1 MRWLVVDTATS
12 QAPTTL
18 VAPSTSSSALSP
30 VRLAVLLL
38 LFLAALALVAIL
50 ALAAARRVEAR
61 KAARMRRNRALA
73 EIVGNGRWIHD
84 SGSLEIL
91 LATDINRMQ
100 TNWYE
105 VRGRIVALESD
116 VAALSANTENI
127 GLANDLNYLAQ
138 CLTNLR
144 SAEDGY
150 VTTKSRAGNNSAEL
164 TRISDE
170 TVSARRR
177 QLQSAIEPI
186 AAAMR
191 T

>member
-1 MRWLVVDTATS
+1 MA
-12 QAPTTL
+12 
-18 VAPSTSSSALSP
+18 
-30 VRLAVLLL
+30 LLL
-38 LFLAALALVAIL
+38 LLLLAALALVAVL
-50 ALAAARRVEAR
+50 ALTAARRAEAR
-61 KAARMRRNRALA
+61 KAARVRRNSALA

-91 LATDINRMQ
+91 LATDVNRMQ
-100 TNWYE
+100 LNWYE

-116 VAALSANTENI
+116 VAALSANTEAV
-127 GLANDLNYLAQ
+127 GLANDLNYLGQ
-138 CLTNLR
+138 CLANLR
-144 SAEDGY
+144 SAEDAY
-150 VTTKSRAGNNSAEL
+150 VTTKSRAGNNRAEL

-170 TVSARRR
+170 TVGARRR